1 MSFYLAIERYLLTPL
16 FDAKTMSIITD
27 MSLENL
33 RTGNGILNLEAHCDS
48 FLRDMRYLQRHDWIR
63 TNDLFR
69 VKASIISIINN
80 LQRRWRLPKDAE
92 PRLS

>member
-69 VKASIISIINN
+69 VKNTKNSNSFIFKRTDGSESAYKH
-80 LQRRWRLPKDAE
+80 LF
-92 PRLS
+92 

>member
-33 RTGNGILNLEAHCDS
+33 RTGTG
-48 FLRDMRYLQRHDWIR
+48 Y
-63 TNDLFR
+63 
-69 VKASIISIINN
+69 
-80 LQRRWRLPKDAE
+80 
-92 PRLS
+92 